1 MDGDIAAAKAHID
14 SLPEPRR
21 SQMQHL
27 HDVIVEAIPDA
38 DVTMFNYS
46 GPLIGYRTY
55 DYSNS
60 RGDRTAAWFS
70 VGLANRKGFLSL
82 YSMAQRDG
90 GYYVETL
97 KRASAARRPA
107 GAASTSPSPSSW
119 TMTRCATSPARAGR
133 STRVASSGSNARPP
147 ERSRRAPPS
156 VLRHPPRRAPSGR
169 GCRPSRSA
177 PRRAG

>member
-27 HDVIVEAIPDA
+27 HDLIVEAIPDA

-46 GPLIGYRTY
+46 GPLIGYGTY
-55 DYSNS
+55 DYTNS
-60 RGDRTAAWFS
+60 RGDRKGRWFS
-70 VGLANRKGFLSL
+70 VGLANRKGYISL

-97 KRASAARRPA
+97 KEGFG
-107 GAASTSPSPSSW
+107 GAK
-119 TMTRCATSPARAGR
+119 AGR
-133 STRVASSGSNARPP
+133 SCLNLTKPELVEDDAVRQLARESWDQYRSGFHRF
-147 ERSRRAPPS
+147 
-156 VLRHPPRRAPSGR
+156 
-169 GCRPSRSA
+169 
-177 PRRAG
+177 